1 MIPGVFVA
9 EERASPC
16 GNIRQREQDKKK
28 RAPAERAG
36 GSLREGGWAESAS
49 PERDGG

>member
-16 GNIRQREQDKKK
+16 GNIRQQEQDKKK

-36 GSLREGGWAESAS
+36 GSHRDSQGGGV
-49 PERDGG
+49 GGVGVS